1 MIQALRDTIIF
12 SFVDRV
18 YHGTFVENTAS
29 GLYLGF
35 VKEDSAKAPRF
46 GIVKA
51 IGPLVKEVNVGD
63 KILIEALMWTDAYT
77 IDGVKYWNTE
87 SSKVMAISEG

>member
-1 MIQALRDTIIF
+1 MIKALNDTIIF

-18 YHGTFVENTAS
+18 YHGTFVENSES

-35 VKEDSAKAPRF
+35 VKEDTAKAPRF

-51 IGPLVKEVNVGD
+51 IGPKVTLVKVGD
-63 KILIEALMWTDAYT
+63 KILIDALMWTDSYT
-77 IDGVKYWNTE
+77 VEGVKYWNTNE
-87 SSKVMAISEG
+87 EKVLAIQD